1 MTKAP
6 SVRAWLAEATHEAH
20 VRLHVHR
27 TIGRLTEPDVTEAEY
42 RHVLSGFH
50 AVFSELEAQR
60 AGAEQWPEFAIAE
73 HCAALACDLPADTGT
88 KPVEFYGISTP
99 AAHLGALY
107 AVHGAQFGGAIIK
120 RNLCRAL
127 PRLPHHYFSM
137 PNQPERWRKLITEIE
152 LVGKDAFSKRQLS
165 MGARQVF
172 DALDLACS
180 LTEKSPLTAATN

>member
-6 SVRAWLAEATHEAH
+6 SVRAWLANATREAH
-20 VRLHVHR
+20 ERLHVHR

-60 AGAEQWPEFAIAE
+60 AGAAQWPEFAIAE
-73 HCAALACDLPADTGT
+73 HCAALARDLPPYAGAN
-88 KPVEFYGISTP
+88 PVELSGISTP
-99 AAHLGALY
+99 AARLGTLY

-137 PNQPERWRKLITEIE
+137 PNRPERWRKLITELE

-165 MGARQVF
+165 LGACQVF
-172 DALDLACS
+172 DALDVACS
-180 LTEKSPLTAATN
+180 LTEKSRPIAAAN